1 RPVGDGVKR
10 RAHDADLKE
19 MVVIRSPS
27 PQLVPFKLHR
37 FGQQRRNNDDFFHSL
52 ILFDKGYRDLILIGS
67 VVLLLLRIF
76 YLRRGLS
83 KNMVKKKA
91 LTLTTRVILKIK
103 LGEKSG
109 LNIGRNQ

>member
-37 FGQQRRNNDDFFHSL
+37 FGQQRR
-52 ILFDKGYRDLILIGS
+52 FD
-67 VVLLLLRIF
+67 
-76 YLRRGLS
+76 LS
-83 KNMVKKKA
+83 TNAGKF
-91 LTLTTRVILKIK
+91 K
-103 LGEKSG
+103 LS
-109 LNIGRNQ
+109 NSHF